1 MTALSPLDVAVNAM
15 WDSVEGGGSD
25 LPPPDGPTN
34 GEREHFRRKVRAAL
48 LALSDAPLP
57 GQVLNE
63 GAMALTL
70 EGPQRIKASQAF
82 SAMLRKIAEARP

>member
-1 MTALSPLDVAVNAM
+1 MTPLEIAAKAVG
-15 WDSVEGGGSD
+15 DTF
-25 LPPPDGPTN
+25 DGQPGWT
-34 GEREHFRRKVRAAL
+34 ERCARAAL

-57 GQVLNE
+57 GQVLNV